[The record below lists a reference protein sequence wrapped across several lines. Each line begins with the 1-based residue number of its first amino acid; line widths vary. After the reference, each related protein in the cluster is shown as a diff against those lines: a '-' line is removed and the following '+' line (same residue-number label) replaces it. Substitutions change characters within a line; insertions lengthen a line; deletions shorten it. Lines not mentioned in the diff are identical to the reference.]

1 MAIAFPSQVGGGLG
15 KQPGEGK
22 GQEMGAQGHSEM
34 PSASIC
40 VLGTEKPL
48 RVEFL
53 FCPSCFPGPWLF
65 PARSTLLAG
74 ACELCGGARLFQ
86 QGGLL
91 ASIPVVLCYTV
102 LSCILISYVVN

>member
-1 MAIAFPSQVGGGLG
+1 MAIALPSQVGGGLG

-40 VLGTEKPL
+40 VLGTEKL
-48 RVEFL
+48 LGLQF
-53 FCPSCFPGPWLF
+53 PSSPSRFPGPWLF

-86 QGGLL
+86 QGGEP
-91 ASIPVVLCYTV
+91 ATRFF
-102 LSCILISYVVN
+102 

>member
-1 MAIAFPSQVGGGLG
+1 MAIALPSLVGGGLG

-22 GQEMGAQGHSEM
+22 GQEMGAQGHREM

-53 FCPSCFPGPWLF
+53 FCLSEEETAF
-65 PARSTLLAG
+65 STAAFSTFLPFQLLPFS
-74 ACELCGGARLFQ
+74 RD
-86 QGGLL
+86 
-91 ASIPVVLCYTV
+91 
-102 LSCILISYVVN
+102 